1 MDDIEQRIA
10 DIYRRMKPLQEE
22 FGVKSMTLEERQIY
36 NNEQK
41 KIKEDLAKLTP
52 RRPVPKWKV

>member
-10 DIYRRMKPLQEE
+10 GIYQRMKPLQDQL
-22 FGVKSMTLEERQIY
+22 GVKSMTIEQRQIY

-41 KIKEDLAKLTP
+41 KIKEKLAMLT
-52 RRPVPKWKV
+52 RIRPALNWKI